1 MGAAVNP
8 GELARAA
15 IKLSVAVGEKLR
27 QAAGKGG
34 DVLTLRNQVRRLF
47 ADEAERVEAIRLLDL
62 ASWNRRKKTDDSN
75 RTTDTPI
82 G

>member
-1 MGAAVNP
+1 VPPLWGMGDNITP

-47 ADEAERVEAIRLLDL
+47 ADEAERAEAIRLLDL
-62 ASWNRRKKTDDSN
+62 AAWNRRSKTDE
-75 RTTDTPI
+75 THL
-82 G
+82 

>member
-1 MGAAVNP
+1 
-8 GELARAA
+8 
-15 IKLSVAVGEKLR
+15 
-27 QAAGKGG
+27 
-34 DVLTLRNQVRRLF
+34 VRRLF